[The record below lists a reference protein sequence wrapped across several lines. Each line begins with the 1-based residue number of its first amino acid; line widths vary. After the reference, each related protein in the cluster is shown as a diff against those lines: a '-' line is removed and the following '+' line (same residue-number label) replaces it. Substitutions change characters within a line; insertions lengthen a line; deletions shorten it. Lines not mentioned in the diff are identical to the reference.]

1 MKELSELL
9 EEEKLMGVPVLIFA
23 NKQDLMHAASAA
35 EISDGLDLHSI
46 RDRQWQ
52 IQPCSAQTKE
62 GIHVRLSS
70 LKKNIW
76 KLLSSRYI
84 GYVPFVLQQGMQWVM
99 KNIQKK
105 WRGVRNPF
113 FCK

>member
-70 LKKNIW
+70 LKKYMNINFLALYW
-76 KLLSSRYI
+76 LCTIS
-84 GYVPFVLQQGMQWVM
+84 FAA
-99 KNIQKK
+99 
-105 WRGVRNPF
+105 RNAMGDEKYSEEMTWSAQSF
-113 FCK
+113 FL